1 MNGSRFLFFTCGYG
15 TGRWIA
21 GVLLAGLLAGCVTP
35 QQSPSSSS
43 QSSSSQSSSSSQQP
57 QQPSDSS
64 SSQSSSDSSSGQG
77 SQDSSDSSGGGGSQG
92 SSSSSSSTGSAG
104 DAGISSGA
112 QLPWPSSEG
121 GAAGAEGLDE
131 AFEDSL
137 GDFDESMAG
146 GSGAADEE
154 PIDILS
160 PTGAA
165 SNAPPSDQ
173 PLFEDSDLT
182 GQSESIENQS
192 VAQRAAAGAPP
203 GASSSEGG
211 QNDGV
216 GSSSDSQGG
225 SSQSQDSSKGG
236 TQGGG
241 GGGGG
246 GSAGASQGNRDSG
259 SIQTSG
265 EVPAS
270 EDFDIVPEDIGE
282 GRNDDI
288 VLRQIR
294 EAAMNERDPVLREKL
309 WDEYRRIKGSR

>member
-1 MNGSRFLFFTCGYG
+1 M
-15 TGRWIA
+15 
-21 GVLLAGLLAGCVTP
+21 
-35 QQSPSSSS
+35 
-43 QSSSSQSSSSSQQP
+43 
-57 QQPSDSS
+57 
-64 SSQSSSDSSSGQG
+64 SGE
-77 SQDSSDSSGGGGSQG
+77 GSQG
-92 SSSSSSSTGSAG
+92 SSSSSSSSGSAG
-104 DAGISSGA
+104 DAGISSGE
-112 QLPWPSSEG
+112 QLPWPSGEG

-146 GSGAADEE
+146 GGGAADEE

-160 PTGAA
+160 PTGAG

-211 QNDGV
+211 QNDAA

-225 SSQSQDSSKGG
+225 SSQSQDSKGG
-236 TQGGG
+236 AQGGG